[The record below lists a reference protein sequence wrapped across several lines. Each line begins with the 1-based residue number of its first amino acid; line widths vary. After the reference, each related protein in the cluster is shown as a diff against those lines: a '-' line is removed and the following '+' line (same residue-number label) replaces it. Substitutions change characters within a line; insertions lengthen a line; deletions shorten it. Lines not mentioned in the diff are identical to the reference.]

1 MKLKSHDRKTA
12 AYEISSLQD
21 IQNPMHAPPIPLEQS
36 GNYIIRNIDTFQI
49 ERVWLN
55 VYQTSIEFDGELLE
69 RAAFLSKY
77 APIEYFPNDSDSSST
92 PGDPSGGEDME

>member
-1 MKLKSHDRKTA
+1 MSAAKTTYGLKGKANLTT
-12 AYEISSLQD
+12 D
-21 IQNPMHAPPIPLEQS
+21 IQVLAPAIPIEQS
-36 GNYIIRNIDTFQI
+36 GNYIIRNIDTLQI

-55 VYQTSIEFDGELLE
+55 VYNTSIEFDGELLE

-77 APIEYFPNDSDSSST
+77 VPIEYFPNDSSSST